1 MSKKT
6 IISAMILATALPASV
21 SAHHSYAMFD
31 HSKEIALRGTVK
43 EWQWTSPHTWLYMLV
58 PNPKGGEPLKYSIE
72 GGNPGLLRR
81 QGFAKG
87 SMAPGDKVTVFM
99 SPLKSGQNGGAIN
112 AVQLPNGKVLGERNK
127 ILGAP

>member
-1 MSKKT
+1 MNK
-6 IISAMILATALPASV
+6 IPVLAAIAATVALSTSV

-31 HSKEIALRGTVK
+31 HDREITLKGTVK
-43 EWQWTSPHTWLYMLV
+43 EWQWTSPHTWLYMVV

-81 QGFAKG
+81 QGFTKG
-87 SMAPGDKVTVFM
+87 SMAPGEKVTVYM

-112 AVQLPNGKVLGERNK
+112 AVMLPNGKLLGERNK
-127 ILGAP
+127 IIGAP

>member
-1 MSKKT
+1 MSKKLG
-6 IISAMILATALPASV
+6 LAALALAAAFPASV

-31 HSKEIALRGTVK
+31 HDREVTLKGTVK

-81 QGFAKG
+81 QGFTKG
-87 SMAPGDKVTVFM
+87 SMSPGDKVTVFM

-112 AVQLPNGKVLGERNK
+112 AVMLSNGKLLGERNK
-127 ILGAP
+127 ISGAP